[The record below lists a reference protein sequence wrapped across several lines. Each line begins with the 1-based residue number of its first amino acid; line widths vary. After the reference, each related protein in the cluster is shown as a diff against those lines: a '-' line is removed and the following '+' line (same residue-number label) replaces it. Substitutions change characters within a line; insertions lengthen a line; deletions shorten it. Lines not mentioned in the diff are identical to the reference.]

1 MIGIELFAR
10 TLKNGH
16 TIKGIEVGQKKKI
29 KIMQYA
35 DDTTIFVRDC
45 ESVTQL
51 LKLLEEFKVNCGL
64 EIPPKRKRYG

>member
-1 MIGIELFAR
+1 
-10 TLKNGH
+10 
-16 TIKGIEVGQKKKI
+16 
-29 KIMQYA
+29 MQYA
-35 DDTTIFVRDC
+35 DDTTIFVRDY